1 MQITKHPF
9 GYNYTELFPNVKMIG
24 GFEGGAIYKAF
35 KDEKHY
41 LIIDEG
47 TLADFLDEDDQDL
60 LDQLVKVIEFE
71 TEKELNQYLKERY
84 AAIRI
89 FKE

>member
-1 MQITKHPF
+1 MKTSKHPF
-9 GYNYTELFPNVKMIG
+9 GFNYKELYPNAKMIG
-24 GFEGGAIYKAF
+24 GFEGGAIYKAV

-47 TLADFLDEDDQDL
+47 TLADFLDEDDKDL

-71 TEKELNQYLKERY
+71 TEEELNKYLTEKNVY
-84 AAIRI
+84 
-89 FKE
+89 FKRSRE

>member
-1 MQITKHPF
+1 MIIYKHSL
-9 GYNYTELFPNVKMIG
+9 GYEYKAVFPNAKMIG

-60 LDQLVKVIEFE
+60 LNQLVKIIEFE
-71 TEKELNQYLKERY
+71 TEEELNKYLEERSGRSRK
-84 AAIRI
+84 ISI
-89 FKE
+89 

>member
-9 GYNYTELFPNVKMIG
+9 GYSYRDLFPNIKMIG

-47 TLADFLDEDDQDL
+47 TLADLLDEDDQDL
-60 LDQLVKVIEFE
+60 LDQLVKIIEFE
-71 TEKELNQYLKERY
+71 TEEELNKYLVERY
-84 AAIRI
+84 GKFKI
-89 FKE
+89 FRQ